1 MKEMFLNI
9 VTPCSRIYNLPAIGS
24 SIRKIPVWNRTWW
37 AVVDS
42 IEPVRIPAR
51 NAYELPDE
59 VMFIHN
65 PDSKF
70 GNAQRNFAIDS
81 IHDGH
86 VYFLDDDTVLHPDLW
101 DAVKELSGY
110 DFIHFDQGNR
120 DGVKRIGGEVAVDR
134 IDSGSAIVSR
144 DLIGRTRWELGLY
157 NADGYFLEECFRR
170 AKNTI
175 YIPRILSYYNYLR

>member
-1 MKEMFLNI
+1 MFLNI
-9 VTPCSRIYNLPAIGS
+9 VTPCSRPCNLPEIAR
-24 SIRKIPVWNRTWW
+24 SITQIPRENYKWLV
-37 AVVDS
+37 VVDS
-42 IEPVRIPAR
+42 VAPVKIPAR

-59 VMFIHN
+59 VMFIYD
-65 PDSKF
+65 PKSIV

-101 DAVKELSGY
+101 DEVKNLGDY
-110 DFIHFDQGNR
+110 DFIHFDQCYR

-144 DLIGRTRWELGLY
+144 DLIGRTRWELSRY

-170 AKNTI
+170 AKNTV
-175 YIPRILSYYNYLR
+175 YIPRILSYYNFLR